1 MRKGFTLLEC
11 LLAGALLSLLAVAF
25 LKGIGVTTRVAHEN
39 AQILAADGIVWDAV
53 WKKFNEDFDSLRVRS
68 TPDEET
74 LTQAAAPELYVENSP
89 PVLSVRVSAVDGFP
103 DLREISADLE
113 WGPMGARKRYS
124 DYQWAFVYRSSLGRT
139 SW

>member
-124 DYQWAFVYRSSLGRT
+124 DYQRAFVYRSSLGRT